1 MPFIFAEPEPLLGL
15 LSLAYHGGKA
25 IYNEVKCN
33 WRCEDD
39 VSRKVFINFKSIKDG
54 EVSEDYKFTMRN
66 IKYSPEVIARKV
78 RDRGFDTSLPTK
90 IFAHGWKQKGDD
102 FCHYYIDGNY
112 YF

>member
-15 LSLAYHGGKA
+15 GVLLGNV
-25 IYNEVKCN
+25 IYNEVTKCD
-33 WRCEDD
+33 WKCEDD

-54 EVSEDYKFTMRN
+54 KVSEDYKFTMRN

-78 RDRGFDTSLPTK
+78 RKRGFDTSLPTK
-90 IFAHGWKQKGDD
+90 IFAHGWKQNGDD